1 MSALDWDSLLR
12 TDRLRLDTNG
22 QLVRYQQAEEPP
34 RTPAEADIQRII
46 FSSPFRRLAG
56 KTQVHP
62 LAKVDY
68 VHNRLTHSLEVAEI
82 GTSLTQ
88 RLAATLEFSPERA
101 TACAYHVKAACLG
114 HDIGNPPYGH
124 AGEFAIQSWV
134 DAHREE
140 LGNLLAED
148 DEVGAEGSAEAI
160 LEDLLKFDGNAQAFR
175 LLSHPEP
182 RRDAYFRLSCAS
194 LGALIKYPR
203 CSNETATAKF
213 SCFYTARPCFALV
226 TDTLGLRT
234 ETGIK
239 RHPLSYLTEIADDIC
254 YCVTDCEDAVL
265 MGILDEER
273 VRNWYLDLLDAP
285 ATTTLKEGASLS
297 FLRARVIGDLVR
309 CFTDELATAFDR
321 PEQLDTFEQT
331 SPTWQ
336 RLQTLKRNY
345 RIVFDDAAKIRKEL
359 HAQAELHRTL
369 DAFLSVLQLLR
380 CDNPGYSAKLLRK
393 YAFGEH
399 FVEANRQRPYQWWI
413 HTVLDFVTGMTDHYL
428 HRFTEI
434 LR

>member
-12 TDRLRLDTNG
+12 TDRLRLDANG
-22 QLVRYQQAEEPP
+22 EPICYQQVEPPP
-34 RTPAEADIQRII
+34 RTPAEVDIQRIV

-88 RLAATLEFSPERA
+88 RLAAALDFSPERA

-124 AGEFAIQSWV
+124 AGEYAIQSWV

-148 DEVGAEGSAEAI
+148 CERGAEGSAERI

-203 CSNETATAKF
+203 CASETSTAKF
-213 SCFYTARPCFALV
+213 SCFYTARPCFERV
-226 TDTLGLRT
+226 TQTLGLRT
-234 ETGIK
+234 ATGVK

-273 VRNWYLDLLDAP
+273 VRQWYLDLLEDRDA
-285 ATTTLKEGASLS
+285 AGVKTGASLS
-297 FLRARVIGDLVR
+297 FLRALVIGDLVR
-309 CFTDELATAFDR
+309 CFTEELVTAFSE
-321 PEQLDTFEQT
+321 PERLDTFEHDST
-331 SPTWQ
+331 TWQ

-345 RIVFDDAAKIRKEL
+345 RVVFDDAAKIRKEL

-369 DAFLSVLQLLR
+369 DAFLSVLQLLK
-380 CDNPGYSAKLLRK
+380 CENPGYSATLLRK

-399 FVEANRQRPYQWWI
+399 FVEANRHRPYHWWI